1 MYSDLTDMEAHV
13 DSVYKCICML
23 GMYSYRLFPSSPRE
37 LSSYTYCLPLLMN
50 KNINIMLIAPKT
62 MYSSAEKSAIYNF
75 RENNH
80 SATI

>member
-1 MYSDLTDMEAHV
+1 MYSDLTAMEAHV
-13 DSVYKCICML
+13 DRVYKCTFVL
-23 GMYSYRLFPSSPRE
+23 GIFPSSPRE

-62 MYSSAEKSAIYNF
+62 MHSAAEKSAIYNF